1 MTTATGTRERL
12 IESALHRFAGDGVL
26 GTTLEDVR
34 GDAGASV
41 GAVYH
46 HFPDKQAL
54 LDAARERALA
64 TFQTDF
70 AAELERHAGAEQ
82 GIKAMVRFLIRW
94 CFRNPDAA
102 NSAARGPTAQ
112 RRGAQLR
119 LLRPR
124 AAVVDANAHYGVV
137 RDLDFL
143 LVYAIWLGPA
153 LEVTRHALGGNVRRP
168 DLAAIEALAEAAWT
182 GLAEER

>member
-26 GTTLEDVR
+26 ATTLEDVR

-54 LDAARERALA
+54 LDATRERALA
-64 TFQTDF
+64 SFQADF
-70 AAELERHAGAEQ
+70 AAELERHAGAEE

-102 NSAARGPTAQ
+102 N
-112 RRGAQLR
+112 
-119 LLRPR
+119 LLLEGRPR
-124 AAVVDANAHYGVV
+124 RAEALNRDFFDRVQRWWTPHAHYGVV
-137 RDLDFL
+137 RDLDFV
-143 LVYAIWLGPA
+143 LVYVIWLGPA
-153 LEVTRHALGGNVRRP
+153 LEVTRHALGGNARHP
-168 DLAAIEALAEAAWT
+168 DRAAIEALAEAAWT